1 MWVSKL
7 HTNTALYW
15 KDDCRQSLGRLA
27 LPASVGVL
35 VDQKLPSVEQDD
47 KPFVGRTTDASK
59 VSRVRYLAFFF
70 TSSTRSYASCQL
82 PSRGWVD
89 QPHRGRCQLAS
100 TISHGP
106 DPSITSDKIFKLVMG
121 ASVECCGDRT
131 QVLRMSRHDFG
142 PSSSDVMA
150 IASHW
155 CLLVCELIR
164 PGVALRVAILT
175 PSRTIQKKVFA

>member
-59 VSRVRYLAFFF
+59 
-70 TSSTRSYASCQL
+70 
-82 PSRGWVD
+82 
-89 QPHRGRCQLAS
+89 LAS